1 VSKVTIGGVGVDYRI
16 VSGNSIVV
24 VVSAAARSGEIGVTN
39 GCGTTVLRGFV
50 FTGVPPVIQSLSKSS
65 ACSGETVVI
74 RGVNLGGATVR
85 IWNIPAQ
92 VVSNTGTEI
101 TVNVPLVEDAGE
113 LVLLVTTACGSDKKP
128 FEVKGRLPVISGA
141 NPLSACAGAVLT
153 ISGNHLSSV
162 NKVTLGGVNVPFNII
177 NNITL
182 TVKVPVDA
190 QTGDIKVENNCGTA
204 ALKGFVLI
212 GDAPVINDFFPKNG
226 CVGEEII
233 ITGKNFGGPPSN
245 PAIWTHPLN
254 PSVHDTVTIYFDASK
269 GSGGLANCNCTVYL
283 HTGLITA
290 TSKGPTDWKYV
301 KTQWGVNNPKW
312 AMTRV
317 NGRPNLY
324 KFVLNS
330 SILSYYGASITDT
343 ILNLAFVLR
352 DADGKR
358 EGKDTGGGDLFIS
371 VLNDSNQIF
380 STLNPQLF
388 IGKRE
393 VEIIY
398 NSGDTMIA
406 IAPEIQGSGAVEIIT
421 NCGMS
426 RHRQEFTRRPFSEKM
441 NAGLD
446 LEICNSISTEVKLN
460 GSLTNSGD
468 LALWRLIPGRGDTVS
483 FSSASDPKAI
493 VSSMRAAS
501 DGYLFLVWS
510 NEKGCF
516 RSELDRRDSVAI
528 RLFSPP
534 SPAKINFPSSPALC
548 NATVTELK
556 AQPVFTGIGTWQVI
570 TGPGRIDVNNQPE
583 TRLVGLIPGLNTRI
597 RWKVENGVCPSVIH
611 EINLINSIA
620 NPPAEGGQDRTV
632 CSSLPSLRLDAT
644 VRGGQ
649 VGRWSLLPGFG
660 TATFRN
666 TNDPKTEI
674 FQMVPNEN
682 GELILKWEVFG
693 SGCFLKPN
701 DNVDF
706 VRINFD
712 FPPQATI
719 LSKDTVLCQ
728 GADYELKAS
737 SNFIGFGK
745 WSILSD
751 NGKIQNPNNSKT
763 TITGLSP
770 GKIGVT
776 WSVKSGECPEVK
788 DTLNVQVDERPVAFA
803 GNPQMF
809 CAQRE
814 ARLNAQAPLV
824 GSGKWEVKPL
834 SVGLENFSLPDTRIF
849 NLPDSGKI
857 ELVWI
862 VQNGVCP
869 DARSETYL
877 LNYLEPSAADAGE
890 DAVYCENSPVQLA
903 AVKPKIGIGRW
914 SVISASASVVN
925 ETETS
930 SSVVGLIG
938 GSTGIFRWT
947 VRNGICPEK
956 IDDVNIKVDHLPSLA
971 FAGRDTTLCG
981 QDTFRLEALAP
992 LLGEGSWRILNGN
1005 IRLDD
1010 SKLHNTRLTGI
1021 QEGISTKMIWEIR
1034 NGVCPVSRDSIEIT
1048 GQNIGPEVSPGF
1060 LIRDTFCVSDSV
1072 KVIEISGLGDSQF
1085 AQNASFRWDFG
1096 DGNFSLVRDPVHRFR
1111 YPGSYRIQLKVNM
1124 GFCRSFEITKSVF
1137 VKSAV
1142 CSTPRDF
1149 VNRSK
1154 SRINPFV
1161 SLSSFPNPTSGTFS
1175 VEAVL
1180 SQPTSIKIRIISPEG
1195 RLLEIRERYGISEL
1209 TENFNLNHSG
1219 FFIIEVVAE
1228 GISRHFRMF
1237 GISP

>member
-1 VSKVTIGGVGVDYRI
+1 VSKVTIGGVGVDYRIVSGNSIVVVVSAAARSGEIGVTNGCGTTVLRGFVFTGVPPVIQSLSKSSACSGETVVIRGVNLGGATVRIWNIPAQVVSNTSTEITVNVPLVEDAGELVLLVTTACGSDKKPFEVKGRLPVISGANNLSRCAGQELTISGSNFNGVSKVTIGGVGVDYRI

-101 TVNVPLVEDAGE
+101 TVIVPLVEDAGE

-556 AQPVFTGIGTWQVI
+556 AQPV
-570 TGPGRIDVNNQPE
+570 
-583 TRLVGLIPGLNTRI
+583 
-597 RWKVENGVCPSVIH
+597 
-611 EINLINSIA
+611 
-620 NPPAEGGQDRTV
+620 
-632 CSSLPSLRLDAT
+632 
-644 VRGGQ
+644 
-649 VGRWSLLPGFG
+649 
-660 TATFRN
+660 
-666 TNDPKTEI
+666 
-674 FQMVPNEN
+674 
-682 GELILKWEVFG
+682 
-693 SGCFLKPN
+693 
-701 DNVDF
+701 
-706 VRINFD
+706 
-712 FPPQATI
+712 
-719 LSKDTVLCQ
+719 
-728 GADYELKAS
+728 
-737 SNFIGFGK
+737 
-745 WSILSD
+745 
-751 NGKIQNPNNSKT
+751 
-763 TITGLSP
+763 
-770 GKIGVT
+770 
-776 WSVKSGECPEVK
+776 
-788 DTLNVQVDERPVAFA
+788 
-803 GNPQMF
+803 
-809 CAQRE
+809 
-814 ARLNAQAPLV
+814 
-824 GSGKWEVKPL
+824 
-834 SVGLENFSLPDTRIF
+834 
-849 NLPDSGKI
+849 
-857 ELVWI
+857 
-862 VQNGVCP
+862 
-869 DARSETYL
+869 
-877 LNYLEPSAADAGE
+877 
-890 DAVYCENSPVQLA
+890 
-903 AVKPKIGIGRW
+903 
-914 SVISASASVVN
+914 
-925 ETETS
+925 
-930 SSVVGLIG
+930 
-938 GSTGIFRWT
+938 
-947 VRNGICPEK
+947 
-956 IDDVNIKVDHLPSLA
+956 
-971 FAGRDTTLCG
+971 
-981 QDTFRLEALAP
+981 
-992 LLGEGSWRILNGN
+992 
-1005 IRLDD
+1005 
-1010 SKLHNTRLTGI
+1010 
-1021 QEGISTKMIWEIR
+1021 
-1034 NGVCPVSRDSIEIT
+1034 
-1048 GQNIGPEVSPGF
+1048 
-1060 LIRDTFCVSDSV
+1060 
-1072 KVIEISGLGDSQF
+1072 
-1085 AQNASFRWDFG
+1085 
-1096 DGNFSLVRDPVHRFR
+1096 
-1111 YPGSYRIQLKVNM
+1111 
-1124 GFCRSFEITKSVF
+1124 
-1137 VKSAV
+1137 
-1142 CSTPRDF
+1142 
-1149 VNRSK
+1149 
-1154 SRINPFV
+1154 
-1161 SLSSFPNPTSGTFS
+1161 
-1175 VEAVL
+1175 
-1180 SQPTSIKIRIISPEG
+1180 
-1195 RLLEIRERYGISEL
+1195 
-1209 TENFNLNHSG
+1209 
-1219 FFIIEVVAE
+1219 
-1228 GISRHFRMF
+1228 
-1237 GISP
+1237 